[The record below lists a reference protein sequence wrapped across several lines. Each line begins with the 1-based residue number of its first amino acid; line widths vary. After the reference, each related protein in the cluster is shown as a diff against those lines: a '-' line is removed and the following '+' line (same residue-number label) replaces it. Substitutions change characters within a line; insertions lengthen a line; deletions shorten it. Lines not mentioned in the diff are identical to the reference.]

1 MKQLPSYF
9 EPMIDLLTEYVEK
22 RVDHF
27 TLQTYI
33 DGAFQ
38 GPYVQ
43 ALQEHENI
51 LLIEAISNEYLLPP
65 LEETGHQTLLFMGW
79 RFYPES
85 YLPNYT
91 QFIDQT
97 NTTPRAIAMK
107 LVQALYFAYGV
118 DENYA
123 YEIGPELE
131 GRRGRYQKI
140 GAVNEH

>member
-9 EPMIDLLTEYVEK
+9 EPLVDLLTEYVEK

-33 DGAFQ
+33 DGAFE

-65 LEETGHQTLLFMGW
+65 LEEAGHQALLFMGW

-91 QFIDQT
+91 QFIDQSQVS
-97 NTTPRAIAMK
+97 PREIALK
-107 LVQALYFAYGV
+107 LASALHFAYGV
-118 DENYA
+118 DQSYSF
-123 YEIGPELE
+123 EIGPKLD
-131 GRRGRYQKI
+131 GLKSHYQRI
-140 GAVNEH
+140 GVIND

>member
-9 EPMIDLLTEYVEK
+9 EPLIDLLTEYVEK

-33 DGAFQ
+33 DGSFE

-43 ALQEHENI
+43 ALQEHDNV
-51 LLIEAISNEYLLPP
+51 LLIEAISNEYLQPP
-65 LEETGHQTLLFMGW
+65 LEEAGHQTLLFMGW

-91 QFIDQT
+91 QFINQSQVS
-97 NTTPRAIAMK
+97 PREIAQK
-107 LVQALYFAYGV
+107 LARALHFAYGV
-118 DENYA
+118 DQSYSF
-123 YEIGPELE
+123 EIGPKLD
-131 GRRGRYQKI
+131 GLKCQYQQLGVI
-140 GAVNEH
+140 ND

>member
-9 EPMIDLLTEYVEK
+9 EPLIDLLTEYVEK

-33 DGAFQ
+33 DGAFE

-51 LLIEAISNEYLLPP
+51 LLIEAVSNEYLLPP
-65 LEETGHQTLLFMGW
+65 LEEAGHQTLLFMGW
-79 RFYPES
+79 RFFPES

-91 QFIDQT
+91 QFINQSQVS
-97 NTTPRAIAMK
+97 PREIAMK
-107 LVQALYFAYGV
+107 LANALHFAYGV
-118 DENYA
+118 DQSYSF
-123 YEIGPELE
+123 EIGPTLD
-131 GRRGRYQKI
+131 GLKCHYQQL
-140 GAVNEH
+140 GAIND

>member
-9 EPMIDLLTEYVEK
+9 EPLIDLLTEYVEK

-33 DGAFQ
+33 DGAFE

-51 LLIEAISNEYLLPP
+51 LLIEAVSNEYLQPP
-65 LEETGHQTLLFMGW
+65 LEEAGHQTLLFMGW

-91 QFIDQT
+91 QFINLSQVS
-97 NTTPRAIAMK
+97 PREIAMK
-107 LVQALYFAYGV
+107 LANALHFAYGV
-118 DENYA
+118 DQSYSF
-123 YEIGPELE
+123 EIGPTLDGLE
-131 GRRGRYQKI
+131 SRYQQL
-140 GAVNEH
+140 GAIND

>member
-9 EPMIDLLTEYVEK
+9 EPLIDLLTEYVEK

-33 DGAFQ
+33 DGAFE

-51 LLIEAISNEYLLPP
+51 LLIEAVSNEYLLPP
-65 LEETGHQTLLFMGW
+65 LEEAGHQTLLFMGW

-91 QFIDQT
+91 QFINLSQVS
-97 NTTPRAIAMK
+97 PREIAMK
-107 LVQALYFAYGV
+107 LANALHFAYGV
-118 DENYA
+118 DQSYSF
-123 YEIGPELE
+123 EIGPTLD
-131 GRRGRYQKI
+131 GLKCHYQQL
-140 GAVNEH
+140 GAIND

>member
-9 EPMIDLLTEYVEK
+9 EPLIDLLTEYVEK

-33 DGAFQ
+33 DGAFE

-51 LLIEAISNEYLLPP
+51 LLIEAVSNEYLLPP
-65 LEETGHQTLLFMGW
+65 LEEAGHQTLLFMGW

-91 QFIDQT
+91 QFINLSQVS
-97 NTTPRAIAMK
+97 PREIAMK
-107 LVQALYFAYGV
+107 LANALHFAYGV
-118 DENYA
+118 DQSYSF
-123 YEIGPELE
+123 EIGPTLDGLE
-131 GRRGRYQKI
+131 SRYQQL
-140 GAVNEH
+140 GVVND

>member
-9 EPMIDLLTEYVEK
+9 EPLIDLLTEYVEK

-33 DGAFQ
+33 DGAFE

-51 LLIEAISNEYLLPP
+51 LLIEAVSNEYLLPP
-65 LEETGHQTLLFMGW
+65 LEEAGHQTLLFMGW

-91 QFIDQT
+91 QFINQSQVS
-97 NTTPRAIAMK
+97 PREIAMK
-107 LVQALYFAYGV
+107 LANALHFAYGV
-118 DENYA
+118 DQSYSF
-123 YEIGPELE
+123 EIGPTLDGLE
-131 GRRGRYQKI
+131 SRYQQL
-140 GAVNEH
+140 GVVND

>member
-9 EPMIDLLTEYVEK
+9 EPLIDLLTEYVEK

-33 DGAFQ
+33 DGAFE

-51 LLIEAISNEYLLPP
+51 LLIEAVSNEYLLPP
-65 LEETGHQTLLFMGW
+65 LEEPGQQTMLFMGW

-91 QFIDQT
+91 QFINQSQVS
-97 NTTPRAIAMK
+97 PREIAMK
-107 LVQALYFAYGV
+107 LANALHFAYGV
-118 DENYA
+118 DQSYSF
-123 YEIGPELE
+123 EIGPTLD
-131 GRRGRYQKI
+131 GLKCHYQQL
-140 GAVNEH
+140 GAIND

>member
-9 EPMIDLLTEYVEK
+9 EPLIDLLTEYVEK

-33 DGAFQ
+33 EGAFE

-51 LLIEAISNEYLLPP
+51 LLIEAVSNEYLLPP
-65 LEETGHQTLLFMGW
+65 LEEAGHQTLLFMGW

-91 QFIDQT
+91 QFINQSQVS
-97 NTTPRAIAMK
+97 PREIAMK
-107 LVQALYFAYGV
+107 LANALHFAYGV
-118 DENYA
+118 DQSYSF
-123 YEIGPELE
+123 EIGPTLDGLE
-131 GRRGRYQKI
+131 SRYQQL
-140 GAVNEH
+140 GAIND

>member
-9 EPMIDLLTEYVEK
+9 EPLIDLLTEYVEK

-33 DGAFQ
+33 DGAFE

-51 LLIEAISNEYLLPP
+51 LLIEAVSNEYLLPP
-65 LEETGHQTLLFMGW
+65 LEEAGHQTLLFMGW

-91 QFIDQT
+91 QFINQSQVS
-97 NTTPRAIAMK
+97 PREIAMK
-107 LVQALYFAYGV
+107 LANALHFAYGV
-118 DENYA
+118 DQSYSF
-123 YEIGPELE
+123 EIGPTLD
-131 GRRGRYQKI
+131 GLKCHYQQL
-140 GAVNEH
+140 GAIND